1 MSPNT
6 TTQIFALQPMPRRAR
21 IWLNGITLYL
31 LLQAALVFW
40 LAGLQPIAM
49 TIAGLSTLAIAG
61 LMLWFRMA
69 SATVLVKDGA
79 LTLIAPLYG
88 RAIPLAHILS
98 GTARIVAPA
107 TDPTYRMTL
116 RTNGLAVPG
125 YRLGWF
131 RAAGAGRTLV
141 AQSADS
147 ALAFQTTDDYAVLL
161 SVADRPG
168 LARAIGQP
176 IG

>member
-1 MSPNT
+1 MSPT
-6 TTQIFALQPMPRRAR
+6 IHADTFALQPLPRRAR
-21 IWLNGITLYL
+21 LWLNGITIYL
-31 LLQAALVFW
+31 LLQAALVFSF
-40 LAGLQPIAM
+40 AGLQPVAM

-61 LMLWFRMA
+61 LMLWFRTA
-69 SATVLVKDGA
+69 SATVRVQDGA
-79 LTLIAPLYG
+79 LTLTAPFYG
-88 RAIPLAHILS
+88 RAIPLANILP
-98 GTARIVAPA
+98 GTAQVVTPA

-147 ALAFQTTDDYAVLL
+147 ALAFRTTDGYAVLL
-161 SVADRPG
+161 SVADQPG